1 MTKSKK
7 RQTKRIQRGGGN
19 YEYSIDGRN
28 WMDARPYQE
37 EAVTTASASPL
48 TLYKYNK
55 NGYVF
60 DLVPLKNLVGTN
72 SFAMIKENGS
82 IAFLREMGRAIS
94 IVNMSQTKKSSSN
107 SSTTVKKFK
116 ASADFT
122 VDYLGKAIQIKQGN
136 YYYAKKPKEAII
148 GWHGSKNPPA
158 DMDGNGLYNIDNA
171 NALLDS

>member
-7 RQTKRIQRGGGN
+7 RQTKRSQRGGGN
-19 YEYSIDGRN
+19 YEYSSDGRN
-28 WMDARPYQE
+28 WMDARPYQV
-37 EAVTTASASPL
+37 EAVTTASESPL

-55 NGYVF
+55 NSYVF

-72 SFAMIKENGS
+72 SFAMIKEGGV
-82 IAFLREMGRAIS
+82 IAFLKEKGRAIS

-136 YYYAKKPKEAII
+136 YYYATKPKEAII
-148 GWHGSKNPPA
+148 GWHGTVNPPV
-158 DMDGNGLYNIDNA
+158 DMDRNPVYNID
-171 NALLDS
+171 DSNSISDA